1 MSTQACIFFVI
12 GIIIEKKTIDDAS
25 RRKANHFYYT
35 SSSCCGKII
44 SILRLLW
51 HWQMMEFVLLT
62 FDEFAGSPGS
72 QWLLQNTNCKYH
84 ALVGLNRN
92 SLSFFSCKSFFF
104 FYFCPPIIILF
115 TCISSVCALFFD
127 FLYILLQLI
136 LWN

>member
-44 SILRLLW
+44 SLLRLLW

-104 FYFCPPIIILF
+104 LISVRQSLYCSLVLAPYVRCFSTSCIFCF
-115 TCISSVCALFFD
+115 
-127 FLYILLQLI
+127 
-136 LWN
+136 N